1 MERDESIPPLVVTS
15 VAIVGIIWV
24 VMVLSIRLYIR
35 VRLNGPVSKDDY
47 AAILATALGI
57 AQSALVLAAVHT
69 GLGRPVDIQN
79 LTDQQT
85 TTKIGYAA
93 TLLYVSATYVS
104 RASSCFLYI
113 RLTAM
118 RFHVFV
124 AFLAL
129 SMSAVAG
136 LVCLF
141 VIAFQC
147 KMPNPW
153 DAPHGR
159 RCINTWHLWRAVEI
173 TAIAL
178 EAFIFSISV
187 LLVWSLRMRRRL
199 KAMVVF
205 AFSVRLLIVI
215 PIALRLEFIHH
226 AHTSSNSIYT
236 NVAVTILTTITTHL
250 ATMSSTLPC
259 LKQFLAM
266 FDSGMIGEYTDATY
280 TGSGKGTRTDQ
291 SIALASL
298 ASSTGARV
306 GKRRRGSD
314 ELRLRPDQSTG
325 DTGAEITVENSST
338 ISEQSNSGIIK
349 ETRRWEVSYER
360 W

>member
-1 MERDESIPPLVVTS
+1 MVASHEAQIEGDGRFRILCSPAVSSKSNDCLIANTSLILVE
-15 VAIVGIIWV
+15 
-24 VMVLSIRLYIR
+24 
-35 VRLNGPVSKDDY
+35 
-47 AAILATALGI
+47 
-57 AQSALVLAAVHT
+57 
-69 GLGRPVDIQN
+69 
-79 LTDQQT
+79 
-85 TTKIGYAA
+85 
-93 TLLYVSATYVS
+93 
-104 RASSCFLYI
+104 
-113 RLTAM
+113 
-118 RFHVFV
+118 
-124 AFLAL
+124 
-129 SMSAVAG
+129 
-136 LVCLF
+136 
-141 VIAFQC
+141 
-147 KMPNPW
+147 PN
-153 DAPHGR
+153 
-159 RCINTWHLWRAVEI
+159 
-173 TAIAL
+173 
-178 EAFIFSISV
+178 S
-187 LLVWSLRMRRRL
+187 
-199 KAMVVF
+199 
-205 AFSVRLLIVI
+205 IVI

-314 ELRLRPDQSTG
+314 ELRLRPDQSAG
-325 DTGAEITVENSST
+325 DAGAEITVENSST